1 MVDIKKG
8 KQKKYPLAFVEP
20 DPAEEEKSR
29 QKAIKTAKD
38 IAEVLKNRFQ
48 ARKVWLFGSTLSKN
62 RYSSK
67 WSDIDLA
74 VRDIDARK
82 YYQAISYIQWN
93 YPEIKFDLIDVD
105 DCKESVKD
113 QILNQGV
120 EL

>member
-1 MVDIKKG
+1 MADAKKD
-8 KQKKYPLAFVEP
+8 KQKKYPLAFAEP
-20 DPAEEEKSR
+20 DPDKEEQSR
-29 QKAIKTAKD
+29 QKAIDTARE
-38 IAEVLKNRFQ
+38 IAAVLKGRFQ
-48 ARKVWLFGSTLSKN
+48 ARKVWLFGSTLSKS

-93 YPEIKFDLIDVD
+93 YPEIEFDLIDID
-105 DCKESVKD
+105 DCKESVKE
-113 QILNQGV
+113 QILKQGV

>member
-1 MVDIKKG
+1 MADTKRN
-8 KQKKYPLAFVEP
+8 KQKKYPLAFAEP
-20 DPAEEEKSR
+20 DPVEEEKSR
-29 QKAIKTAKD
+29 QKAINTARE

-48 ARKVWLFGSTLSKN
+48 ARKVWLFGSTLSEN

-93 YPEIKFDLIDVD
+93 YPKIEFDLIDID

-113 QILNQGV
+113 QILSKGV